1 MAIVKI
7 SNKKNNL
14 PDVIKITTST
24 GNVKI
29 QKIKK

>member
-7 SNKKNNL
+7 SDKKINL
-14 PDVIKITTST
+14 PDIIKITTST

-29 QKIKK
+29 VKINK